1 MLRRTLDM
9 TFSAAGLLF
18 LFPLLAAAAVLV
30 KIDGS
35 GSVFTI
41 EERAGRG
48 LKPFRL
54 IRFRTPEEDA
64 GWAGRLLRKTR
75 LLAPLPQLL
84 NVLKGDMSLLGPE
97 PPTREQVDRYSD
109 DYERILQVRPG
120 LLGLFSMGLSGE
132 YGMKMESAP
141 DEETISERIR
151 LYREYAENPSISG
164 DLKAVLIALF
174 RLFYPR
180 RHISALLG
188 VLLPYRRATIITV
201 HVASFASA
209 CALSF
214 VLKYDTG
221 LTGKELE
228 LLYRNLPVVVAV
240 RTAMLFLFSLDKGL
254 WRYVSAR
261 DLFTIA
267 ASTTAGT
274 ALIAA
279 AGAPWTAGGASILAM
294 DWLLNLFFLG
304 GVRLLRRVHDRADV
318 RRPGKKI
325 VIVGAGDAADNFLR
339 YLETSRAYN
348 YEVKGL
354 IDDDPLK
361 KGLKVRSHT
370 VLGSRR
376 ELPGIVESARPD
388 EFLIAIPS
396 ATAERMGEIIK
407 DLRQYAIPLKTLP
420 SLWCVLNGRAHAFG
434 EIKAIEPE
442 DILFRP
448 PVYGPDKGVE
458 SFFKGKSVLVTGAGG
473 SIGSDLSRQIACA
486 GPDRLVLL
494 EKHEESLYK
503 IDLELRRLQKDG
515 TRIIPVIGDILDRE
529 NLERVID
536 RHRPEAVFHA
546 AAYKHV
552 PLMESHPY
560 QAFRTNVIGT
570 RNMAEMADRYG
581 AERFVLISTD
591 KAVEPVNVMGMTKR
605 LAEEL
610 IKQYAESSKG
620 TRFISVRFGNVLG
633 SSGSVVPLFK
643 EQILRGGPVTVT
655 HPEMTRF
662 LMTIPEAVHLVL
674 QAAVIGKAGE
684 VLVLDMGA
692 PVKIL
697 DLAKR
702 MISLYGYRPG
712 VDIKVVFTGLRP
724 GEKLDEKLFNTNEV
738 IMSTAHPRV
747 KVARSR
753 ARSCNVT
760 GIIDRISGKDY
771 VNERDIR
778 DVLNIVA

>member
-132 YGMKMESAP
+132 YGMKMEIAP
-141 DEETISERIR
+141 DEETINERIR

-747 KVARSR
+747 KVARSM

>member
-132 YGMKMESAP
+132 YGMKMEIAP
-141 DEETISERIR
+141 DEETINERIR

>member
-180 RHISALLG
+180 RHISALIG

>member
-18 LFPLLAAAAVLV
+18 LFPLFAAAAVLV

-361 KGLKVRSHT
+361 KGLKVRSHP

>member
-132 YGMKMESAP
+132 YGMKMEIAP
-141 DEETISERIR
+141 DEETINERIR

-339 YLETSRAYN
+339 YLETSRAYH

>member
-361 KGLKVRSHT
+361 KGLKVRSHP

-747 KVARSR
+747 KVARSM

>member
-18 LFPLLAAAAVLV
+18 LFPLFAAAAVLV

-201 HVASFASA
+201 HVASFAAA

-339 YLETSRAYN
+339 YLETSRAYH

-361 KGLKVRSHT
+361 KGLKVRSHP

>member
-18 LFPLLAAAAVLV
+18 LFPLFAAAAVLV

-180 RHISALLG
+180 RHISALIG

-201 HVASFASA
+201 HVASFAAA

-361 KGLKVRSHT
+361 KGLKVRSHP

>member
-747 KVARSR
+747 KVARSM

>member
-18 LFPLLAAAAVLV
+18 LFPLFAAAAVLV

-132 YGMKMESAP
+132 YGMKMEIAP
-141 DEETISERIR
+141 DEETINERIR

>member
-18 LFPLLAAAAVLV
+18 LFPLFAAAAVLV

-132 YGMKMESAP
+132 YGMKMEIAP
-141 DEETISERIR
+141 DEETINERIR

-339 YLETSRAYN
+339 YLETSRAYH

-738 IMSTAHPRV
+738 IMRTAHPRV
-747 KVARSR
+747 KVARSM

>member
-18 LFPLLAAAAVLV
+18 LFPLFAAAAVLV

-132 YGMKMESAP
+132 YGMKMEIAP
-141 DEETISERIR
+141 DEETINERIR

-339 YLETSRAYN
+339 YLETSRAYH

-361 KGLKVRSHT
+361 KGLKVRSHP

-747 KVARSR
+747 KVARSM

>member
-180 RHISALLG
+180 RHISALIG

-201 HVASFASA
+201 HVASFAAA

-339 YLETSRAYN
+339 YLETSRAYH

-361 KGLKVRSHT
+361 KGLKVRSHP

>member
-1 MLRRTLDM
+1 M

-132 YGMKMESAP
+132 YGMKMEIAP
-141 DEETISERIR
+141 DEETINERIR

>member
-1 MLRRTLDM
+1 MIRRTFDLM
-9 TFSAAGLLF
+9 FSAAGLLF
-18 LFPLLAAAAVLV
+18 LFPLFAATAVLV

-35 GSVFTI
+35 GSMFTI

-54 IRFRTPEEDA
+54 IRFRTPEEEEA
-64 GWAGRLLRKTR
+64 GWAGRVLRKTR
-75 LLAPLPQLL
+75 LALLPQLL

-97 PPTREQVDRYSD
+97 PPTKELVDRFSE
-109 DYERILQVRPG
+109 DYEHILQVRPG

-141 DEETISERIR
+141 DEAILSERIR
-151 LYREYAENPSISG
+151 LYREYADNPTITG
-164 DLKAVLIALF
+164 DLKAVFIAL
-174 RLFYPR
+174 LTLLYPR

-188 VLLPYRRATIITV
+188 ALLPYRRATI
-201 HVASFASA
+201 VAIHIAFFASA
-209 CALSF
+209 CVLSF
-214 VLKYDTG
+214 VLKYDAG
-221 LTGKELE
+221 LSGIELE
-228 LLYRNLPVVVAV
+228 ELYRTLPMVVAV
-240 RTAMLFLFSLDKGL
+240 RTAMLFVFSLDKGL

-274 ALIAA
+274 ALIAL
-279 AGAPWTAGGASILAM
+279 AGAPWTTGGASILAM

-304 GVRLLRRVHDRADV
+304 GVRLLRRVHERAEV
-318 RRPGKKI
+318 RRPGKKVV
-325 VIVGAGDAADNFLR
+325 VIGAGDAADTFLR
-339 YLETSRAYN
+339 YLETNRAYN

-354 IDDDPLK
+354 VDDDPLK
-361 KGLKVRSHT
+361 KGLKVRSYP

-376 ELPGIVESARPD
+376 DLLNIVEEVKPD

-396 ATAERMGEIIK
+396 ASEERMEEIIK
-407 DLRQYAIPLKTLP
+407 DLRQYALPIKTLP
-420 SLWCVLNGRAHAFG
+420 SLWCILNGREHAFG
-434 EIKAIEPE
+434 RIKAIEPE

-448 PVYGPDKGVE
+448 PVYGPDKGFE
-458 SFFKGKSVLVTGAGG
+458 GFFKGKSVLVTGAGG
-473 SIGSDLSRQIACA
+473 SIGSDISRQIAGS
-486 GPDRLVLL
+486 GPKRLVLL

-503 IDLELRRLQKDG
+503 IDLDLRQRQMNK
-515 TRIIPVIGDILDRE
+515 TRVFPVIADILDER
-529 NLERVID
+529 NLERLVD
-536 RHRPEAVFHA
+536 RHRPEVIFHA

-570 RNMAEMADRYG
+570 RNMAEMAARYG

-610 IKQYAESSKG
+610 IKQYSERSKG

-643 EQILRGGPVTVT
+643 EQILRGGPVTIT
-655 HPEMTRF
+655 HPEMRRF

-684 VLVLDMGA
+684 VLVLDMGE

-697 DLAKR
+697 DLARR
-702 MISLYGYRPG
+702 MISLHGYRPG

-724 GEKLDEKLFNTNEV
+724 GEKLDEKLFNTSEV
-738 IMSTAHPRV
+738 IMNTAHPRV

-753 ARSCNVT
+753 ARACNVM
-760 GIIDRISGKDY
+760 GLIDRISGKDGM
-771 VNERDIR
+771 NERDIR
-778 DVLNIVA
+778 DVLKVVA

>member
-132 YGMKMESAP
+132 YGMKMEIAP
-141 DEETISERIR
+141 DEETINERIR

-180 RHISALLG
+180 RHISALIG

-201 HVASFASA
+201 HVASFAAA

-339 YLETSRAYN
+339 YLETSRAYH

-361 KGLKVRSHT
+361 KGLKVRSHP

>member
-201 HVASFASA
+201 HVASFAAA

>member
-294 DWLLNLFFLG
+294 DWLLNLVFLG

-339 YLETSRAYN
+339 YLETSRAYH

-361 KGLKVRSHT
+361 KGLKVRSHP